1 MEASIIV
8 PLTGDPERTLRM
20 LEALACVPDDP
31 RHEVILVDDAS
42 RDLGSLLQRVGGD
55 VRVIGLPVPVGAA
68 ASVRAGAAVAVGDV
82 VVVLREGTLVHPQ
95 AFGALCDALSDPH
108 VAAATAAAGHPTA
121 ARAIAWRRAAGIAI
135 PDAPDDQLVAALC
148 CTLAARGAVVA
159 APLAIAEPAA
169 APVPVAARARRM
181 PGTAVELSIAIPT
194 LDAAGE
200 RLRDCVRAIQ
210 AHTDA
215 AYEIVIVDNGAPP
228 QGFTDPV
235 NAALRA
241 ARGRHLVVC
250 NDDVLVQPGWW
261 APLREALE
269 DVRDPASVVFP
280 QTVDGAM
287 REDFAAWCF
296 AMSRETLERFAVQ
309 PGEFLHPSLRVWYQD
324 TDLLVRLRAA
334 GVPPRLV
341 PASTIRHGLSQT
353 VATPD
358 PQLRDW
364 IDTQI
369 RRDKAAF
376 EALHGAAVSGAAV

>member
-1 MEASIIV
+1 VDASIIV

-42 RDLGSLLQRVGGD
+42 HDLAPLLQRVGGD
-55 VRVIGLPVPVGAA
+55 VQAIRLPLRVGTAA
-68 ASVRAGAAVAVGDV
+68 AVRAGAAVATGDV
-82 VVVLREGTLVHPQ
+82 VVLLCEGALVHPR
-95 AFGALCDALSDPH
+95 AFGALCDALADAQ
-108 VAAATAAAGHPTA
+108 VAGATAAARHPTA
-121 ARAIAWRRAAGIAI
+121 ATAVAWRRAAGIAI

-148 CTLAARGAVVA
+148 CTLAARGQLVC
-159 APLAIAEPAA
+159 APLAIVEPAGA
-169 APVPVAARARRM
+169 TTLPAPRARRM
-181 PGTAVELSIAIPT
+181 PGTAIEVSIAIPT
-194 LDAAGE
+194 LDAAGD
-200 RLRDCVRAIQ
+200 RLRDCVRTIQ
-210 AHTDA
+210 DHTDA

-250 NDDVLVQPGWW
+250 NDDVLVQRGWW
-261 APLREALE
+261 APLRAALE

-280 QTVDGAM
+280 QTIDGAM

-296 AMSRETLERFAVQ
+296 AMSRTTLERFAVQ

-364 IDTQI
+364 IDAQI

-376 EALHGAAVSGAAV
+376 EALHGTAVSGAAV